1 MFTGYGDGLICSWKW
16 VPKPPGMKD
25 QKQVEMLDDPSPLFG
40 HTNRINQME
49 PVHGQ
54 NIMFSCSNDCTVR

>member
-1 MFTGYGDGLICSWKW
+1 MKINQSHVLVCVCFSDNKMFTGYGDGLICSWSW

-40 HTNRINQME
+40 HTNRIN
-49 PVHGQ
+49 
-54 NIMFSCSNDCTVR
+54 